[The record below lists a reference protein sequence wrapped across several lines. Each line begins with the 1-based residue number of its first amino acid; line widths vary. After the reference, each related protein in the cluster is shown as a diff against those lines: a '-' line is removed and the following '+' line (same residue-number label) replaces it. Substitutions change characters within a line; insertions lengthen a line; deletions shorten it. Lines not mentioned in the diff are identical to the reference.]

1 MNDKPTAPPAS
12 PDRAHVAT
20 IAAVARPASAFA
32 KMAATTMMV
41 TPLTRSAPPTDEAE
55 ERRQPQTGGRGERS
69 LTVTPDSYDSAART
83 VEVVLSAGTG
93 VRRYYFTEELEIS
106 TEAID
111 LARVAGGVCPLLD
124 THNQYS
130 LSGVIGRVLSTRI
143 DKGKLIGVVAFA
155 DTDAG
160 RAIEARVASGEL
172 RAISIGYRVTA
183 WQRTA
188 IDENDHE
195 TWRATRW
202 ELLEASLVSV
212 PADPNA
218 VVRSAPGN
226 PQPHGNQEEDD
237 MRRNLAGSAAAAAPT
252 TAAAPT
258 APAAPAGTEQRQEPA
273 APVAPVAPAAPSQEQ
288 RQAPATV
295 DGAAVLTAA
304 RNAGL
309 DADAREELLVRHSST
324 PFNRD
329 TLMADIG
336 RRFAERDSSAQT
348 VNRVSPTVSNGATM
362 VRAMSDAVFHR
373 MAPGSQLPD
382 TSRQYRGM
390 GLLRMA
396 EELIGS
402 SGVSTRGMT
411 PHEIAERA
419 LHTTSDFPALM
430 SNAMGRRLRASYE
443 EHEPTYRQ
451 WARRA
456 PNAPNFKS
464 VDTVQLSAMPD
475 LMKVNE
481 KGEFRYGT
489 FTDGKVSYALTNY
502 GRIIGLSR
510 QLIINDD
517 LNALDRILSGFAA
530 SAARL
535 ENRTVYA
542 QLTANPTLPDGIA
555 LFHADHGNLGAGAA
569 ISANSL
575 GAARTRMRK
584 QKGLQA
590 ELLNIAPQH
599 LIVPTDIEQVAYQFT
614 SSQFVPARSADVN
627 EFRQGGRTALT
638 PIVEPLLDE
647 SSTSAFYLAASNSQ
661 IDTVEYAYLEGAE
674 GVQLS
679 SRVGFTMDG
688 VEMKASLDFAA
699 AVIDHRGLDRTG

>member
-12 PDRAHVAT
+12 PDRARVAA
-20 IAAVARPASAFA
+20 IAAATRPASAFA

-41 TPLTRSAPPTDEAE
+41 TPLTRSAPATDEPE
-55 ERRQPQTGGRGERS
+55 ERRQPQAGGRGERS
-69 LTVTPDSYDSAART
+69 LTVTPDSYDAAART

-143 DKGKLIGVVAFA
+143 DNGQLIGVVVFA

-218 VVRSAPGN
+218 VVRSAPGT
-226 PQPHGNQEEDD
+226 PTHGNQEDED
-237 MRRNLAGSAAAAAPT
+237 MRRNLAGGAAAAVTTT

-258 APAAPAGTEQRQEPA
+258 APAGTEQRQDPA
-273 APVAPVAPAAPSQEQ
+273 APAAPNAPVQDQ

-295 DGAAVLTAA
+295 DATAVVTAA

-309 DADAREELLVRHSST
+309 DADAREQLLVRHAT
-324 PFNRD
+324 NAF
-329 TLMADIG
+329 THEALMADIG
-336 RRFAERDSSAQT
+336 RRFAERDSSATT
-348 VNRVSPTVSNGATM
+348 VNRVPAAAGDNVSMA
-362 VRAMSDAVFHR
+362 RAMSEAVLHR
-373 MAPGSQLPD
+373 LSPGSQLPEA
-382 TSRQYRGM
+382 SRNFRGM

-396 EELIGS
+396 EEMLGS
-402 SGVSTRGMT
+402 SGISVRGMT
-411 PHEIAERA
+411 AHEIAERA

-430 SNAMGRRLRASYE
+430 ANALGRRLRASYE
-443 EHEPTYRQ
+443 EHQPTYRQ

-456 PNAPNFKS
+456 PNAPNFKAID
-464 VDTVQLSAMPD
+464 VVQMSAMPD

-481 KGEFRYGT
+481 GGEFRYGT
-489 FTDGKVSYALTNY
+489 FLDGKVSYGITTY
-502 GRIIGLSR
+502 GRIVTLSR

-517 LNALDRILSGFAA
+517 LNALDRILTGFAA

-542 QLTANPTLPDGIA
+542 QLTANQPLPDSIP
-555 LFHADHGNLGAGAA
+555 LFDAAHGNLGAAAA
-569 ISANSL
+569 ISATSL
-575 GAARTRMRK
+575 GAGRTRMRK
-584 QKGLQA
+584 QKGQQN
-590 ELLNIAPQH
+590 ELLNLAPEH
-599 LIVPTDIEQVAYQFT
+599 LIVPSDIEQLAYQFT

-627 EFRQGGRTALT
+627 EFRTGGRTALN

-647 SSTSAFYLAASNSQ
+647 TSTSAWYLAASNSQ
-661 IDTVEYAYLEGAE
+661 VDTVEYAYLEGAE

-679 SRVGFTMDG
+679 NRMGFTVDG
-688 VEMKASLDFAA
+688 VDLKASLDFAA
-699 AVIDHRGLDRTG
+699 AVIDHRGLDRTGG

>member
-1 MNDKPTAPPAS
+1 MDPETAAPAAEETRQLQLVTREATIRADTFNETDNTVEIVWTTGARGTRMDWRRYELVEEELS
-12 PDRAHVAT
+12 TDAAHVRLDRINSGGPVLNSHRSYDLSSQLGVVVDGTARMSGGEGVAT
-20 IAAVARPASAFA
+20 VRFSRRADIAPIVQDIRDQVIRNISVGYRVHEYEITEREGERPLYRAVDWEPYEISF
-32 KMAATTMMV
+32 V
-41 TPLTRSAPPTDEAE
+41 TVPFDAGAQTRSAEPA
-55 ERRQPQTGGRGERS
+55 QGGF
-69 LTVTPDSYDSAART
+69 PCI
-83 VEVVLSAGTG
+83 
-93 VRRYYFTEELEIS
+93 F
-106 TEAID
+106 
-111 LARVAGGVCPLLD
+111 
-124 THNQYS
+124 
-130 LSGVIGRVLSTRI
+130 
-143 DKGKLIGVVAFA
+143 
-155 DTDAG
+155 
-160 RAIEARVASGEL
+160 
-172 RAISIGYRVTA
+172 
-183 WQRTA
+183 
-188 IDENDHE
+188 
-195 TWRATRW
+195 
-202 ELLEASLVSV
+202 
-212 PADPNA
+212 
-218 VVRSAPGN
+218 
-226 PQPHGNQEEDD
+226 
-237 MRRNLAGSAAAAAPT
+237 RRNSPASSQERTMDPEDQAGSQSSDT
-252 TAAAPT
+252 TT
-258 APAAPAGTEQRQEPA
+258 TNTTDQSIDGQQ
-273 APVAPVAPAAPSQEQ
+273 QQ
-288 RQAPATV
+288 RQAPAIV
-295 DGAAVLTAA
+295 DATAVLTAA

-348 VNRVSPTVSNGATM
+348 VNRVSPTVASGGTM

-382 TSRQYRGM
+382 AARQFRGM

-430 SNAMGRRLRASYE
+430 SNAMGRRLRNSYE
-443 EHEPTYRQ
+443 EHEPTHRQ

-489 FTDGKVSYALTNY
+489 FTDGKVSYSLTNY

-542 QLTANPTLPDGIA
+542 QLTANAAMPDSIP
-555 LFHADHGNLGAGAA
+555 LFDAAHGNLGAAAA

-575 GAARTRMRK
+575 SAARTRMRK
-584 QKGLQA
+584 QKGLQN
-590 ELLNIAPQH
+590 ELLNLAPQH

-647 SSTSAFYLAASNSQ
+647 TSTSAFYLAASNSQ

-699 AVIDHRGLDRTG
+699 AVIDHRGLDRTGG

>member
-1 MNDKPTAPPAS
+1 MEPETPAPAA
-12 PDRAHVAT
+12 DETRQLQLVTREAT
-20 IAAVARPASAFA
+20 IRADTFNE
-32 KMAATTMMV
+32 
-41 TPLTRSAPPTDEAE
+41 TDN
-55 ERRQPQTGGRGERS
+55 
-69 LTVTPDSYDSAART
+69 T
-83 VEVVLSAGTG
+83 VEVVWTTGARGTRMDW
-93 VRRYYFTEELEIS
+93 RRYELVEEELS
-106 TEAID
+106 TDAAHVRLDRINS
-111 LARVAGGVCPLLD
+111 GGPVLD
-124 THNQYS
+124 SHRSYN
-130 LSGVIGRVLSTRI
+130 LSSML
-143 DKGKLIGVVAFA
+143 GVVV
-155 DTDAG
+155 DGT
-160 RAIEARVASGEL
+160 ARMSGGEGVATVRFSRRDEIAPIIQDI
-172 RAISIGYRVTA
+172 RDQVIRNISVGYRV
-183 WQRTA
+183 
-188 IDENDHE
+188 HE
-195 TWRATRW
+195 YEITEREGERPLYRAVDWEPYEISFVTVPFDAGAQTRSS
-202 ELLEASLVSV
+202 E
-212 PADPNA
+212 PAQGGFPCIF
-218 VVRSAPGN
+218 
-226 PQPHGNQEEDD
+226 
-237 MRRNLAGSAAAAAPT
+237 RRNSPASSQERTMDPEDQAGSQSTDT
-252 TAAAPT
+252 TT
-258 APAAPAGTEQRQEPA
+258 TTTDQSTDGQQ
-273 APVAPVAPAAPSQEQ
+273 QQ
-288 RQAPATV
+288 RQAPAIVNAT
-295 DGAAVLTAA
+295 AVLTAA

-309 DADAREELLVRHSST
+309 DADAREELLVRHSTT
-324 PFNRD
+324 PFNHD

-382 TSRQYRGM
+382 ASRQFRGM

-396 EELIGS
+396 EELLGS
-402 SGVSTRGMT
+402 SGIATRGMT

-430 SNAMGRRLRASYE
+430 SNAMGRRLRNSYD

-542 QLTANPTLPDGIA
+542 QLTSNPTLPDGIA

-584 QKGLQA
+584 QKGLQN
-590 ELLNIAPQH
+590 ELLNLAPQH

-627 EFRQGGRTALT
+627 EFRAGGRTALS

-647 SSTSAFYLAASNSQ
+647 TSTSAFYLAASNSQ

>member
-1 MNDKPTAPPAS
+1 MDPETAAPAADETRQLQLITREATIRADTFNETDNTVEIVWTTGARGTRMDWRRYELVEEELS
-12 PDRAHVAT
+12 TDAAHVRLDRINSGGPVLDSHRSYSLSSQLGVVVDGTARMSGGEGVAT
-20 IAAVARPASAFA
+20 VRFSRRDDIAPIVQDIRDQVIRNISVGYRVHEYEITEREGERPLYRAVDWEPYEISF
-32 KMAATTMMV
+32 V
-41 TPLTRSAPPTDEAE
+41 TVPFDAGAQTRSAEPA
-55 ERRQPQTGGRGERS
+55 QGGF
-69 LTVTPDSYDSAART
+69 PCI
-83 VEVVLSAGTG
+83 
-93 VRRYYFTEELEIS
+93 F
-106 TEAID
+106 
-111 LARVAGGVCPLLD
+111 
-124 THNQYS
+124 
-130 LSGVIGRVLSTRI
+130 
-143 DKGKLIGVVAFA
+143 
-155 DTDAG
+155 
-160 RAIEARVASGEL
+160 
-172 RAISIGYRVTA
+172 
-183 WQRTA
+183 
-188 IDENDHE
+188 
-195 TWRATRW
+195 
-202 ELLEASLVSV
+202 
-212 PADPNA
+212 
-218 VVRSAPGN
+218 
-226 PQPHGNQEEDD
+226 
-237 MRRNLAGSAAAAAPT
+237 RRNSPASSQERTMDPEDQAGSQSTDT
-252 TAAAPT
+252 TT
-258 APAAPAGTEQRQEPA
+258 TTTDQSTDGQQ
-273 APVAPVAPAAPSQEQ
+273 QQ
-288 RQAPATV
+288 RQAPAIV
-295 DGAAVLTAA
+295 DAAAVLTAA

-309 DADAREELLVRHSST
+309 DADAREELLVRHSTT

-348 VNRVSPTVSNGATM
+348 VNRVSPTVGNGATM

-373 MAPGSQLPD
+373 MAPGSQLPEA
-382 TSRQYRGM
+382 SRQFRGM

-430 SNAMGRRLRASYE
+430 SNAMGRRLRNSYE

-542 QLTANPTLPDGIA
+542 QLTANAAMPDGVA
-555 LFHADHGNLGAGAA
+555 LFHADHGNLGAAAA

-575 GAARTRMRK
+575 SAARTRMRK
-584 QKGLQA
+584 QKGLQN
-590 ELLNIAPQH
+590 ELLNLAPQH

-647 SSTSAFYLAASNSQ
+647 TSTSAFYLAASNSQ

-699 AVIDHRGLDRTG
+699 AVIDHRGLDRTGG